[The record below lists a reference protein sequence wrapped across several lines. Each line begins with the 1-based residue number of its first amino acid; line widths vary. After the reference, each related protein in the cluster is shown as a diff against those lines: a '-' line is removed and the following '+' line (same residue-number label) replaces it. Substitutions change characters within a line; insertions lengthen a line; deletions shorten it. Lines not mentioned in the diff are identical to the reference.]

1 MKIKS
6 LELLSYRNYPN
17 QTINFSGGLNVLHG
31 SNAQG
36 KTNLLESIYFCAIGK
51 STRVSKEREVIL
63 WGKDEAKIKLISQ
76 KKYNNSTIEIYFS
89 KKQNKSIKI
98 NGISIK
104 KIGELM
110 GEFNAVYFSP
120 DELKLVK
127 ECPED
132 RRRFMDISIAQTSK
146 TYFYLLNR
154 YEKVLANRNKLLK
167 TYTDINNIKDV
178 IGVWNEQLADIGSKI
193 ISARIGFLTKLSSYA
208 KLAHNYLTSEKED
221 LKLSYSGIVK
231 ESVEKIKEEILN
243 KLEKNIEKDFSLGYT
258 TIGPHRDDIKIFVND
273 IDIKTYG
280 SQGQQRTCA
289 LSLKLAELE
298 IIKEQTGEYPVLLL
312 DDVLSEL
319 DYARRKKLLN
329 FTQKTQTI
337 LTCNEFDYDIPCTKF
352 KIENGEIK

>member
-127 ECPED
+127 DCTNVK
-132 RRRFMDISIAQTSK
+132 DI
-146 TYFYLLNR
+146 
-154 YEKVLANRNKLLK
+154 
-167 TYTDINNIKDV
+167 
-178 IGVWNEQLADIGSKI
+178 
-193 ISARIGFLTKLSSYA
+193 FLS
-208 KLAHNYLTSEKED
+208 
-221 LKLSYSGIVK
+221 
-231 ESVEKIKEEILN
+231 
-243 KLEKNIEKDFSLGYT
+243 
-258 TIGPHRDDIKIFVND
+258 
-273 IDIKTYG
+273 
-280 SQGQQRTCA
+280 
-289 LSLKLAELE
+289 
-298 IIKEQTGEYPVLLL
+298 
-312 DDVLSEL
+312 
-319 DYARRKKLLN
+319 
-329 FTQKTQTI
+329 TQ
-337 LTCNEFDYDIPCTKF
+337 
-352 KIENGEIK
+352 